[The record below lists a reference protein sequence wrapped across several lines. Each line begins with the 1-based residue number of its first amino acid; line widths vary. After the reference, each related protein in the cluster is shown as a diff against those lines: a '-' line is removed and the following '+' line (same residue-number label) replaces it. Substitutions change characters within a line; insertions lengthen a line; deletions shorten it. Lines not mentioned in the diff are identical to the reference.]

1 MMKKTLALGLVLMLP
16 LTSVIAATDDLDEL
30 RGSNDANEWQLVK
43 NDARRNI
50 QTFSKRE
57 DGKRIRSFKVDMIVD
72 APLETLA
79 RIHFDY
85 DNYTHWYFK
94 ARNSKLLKRVSPT
107 EVYYYQVFSAPYGLP
122 DRDVI
127 LHNVIE
133 PYTPQKG
140 FLRFNITAVPTF
152 MPEQPSLVRILAM
165 NMTVTFTPLPNG
177 KTRLESEGYLDPG
190 GITPAWATNYVQR
203 NAPYSVMLGLQ
214 RMALSG
220 EYNDYKT
227 PLQFKFKE

>member
-1 MMKKTLALGLVLMLP
+1 MRKALALGLVLMLP
-16 LTSVIAATDDLDEL
+16 LAPVYAASDDLDEL
-30 RGSNDANEWQLVK
+30 RGGVDASEWQLVK
-43 NDARRNI
+43 NDSRRNI
-50 QTFSKRE
+50 QTYSKRE
-57 DGKRIRSFKVDMIVD
+57 DGKRIRSFKVEMLVD
-72 APLETLA
+72 APLETVA
-79 RIHFDY
+79 RVHFDY
-85 DNYTHWYFK
+85 DNYTRWYFK
-94 ARNSKLLKRVSPT
+94 AKNSKMLKRVSPT

-140 FLRFNITAVPTF
+140 FLRFNITAVPSF

-190 GITPAWATNYVQR
+190 GFAPAWATNYVQR
-203 NAPYSVMLGLQ
+203 NAPYAVMLGLQ

-220 EYNDYKT
+220 DYSDTKA
-227 PLQFKFKE
+227 PLQFKYKD